1 MLVELALSTS
11 QRSPNAC
18 VAGANSRHRPVD
30 ENASSG
36 IEFPIMSRGSS
47 LLIPVFI
54 LVALSIL
61 LFSHYFIY
69 HSIVHFFGVASHGRR
84 AMLALLLFLL
94 PASFIVSSILA
105 RRMENEVFRLVNFFT
120 GLWLKA
126 AARKNKQNKQ
136 IDSQHLFFH
145 NKLNRKSLLII

>member
-1 MLVELALSTS
+1 
-11 QRSPNAC
+11 
-18 VAGANSRHRPVD
+18 
-30 ENASSG
+30 
-36 IEFPIMSRGSS
+36 

-61 LFSHYFIY
+61 FFSHYFIY

-120 GLWLKA
+120 GLWLGVGLTLMTCFVFAWVAWGATRLLAHSSSLTIFGSA
-126 AARKNKQNKQ
+126 AVVLGACRRE
-136 IDSQHLFFH
+136 IS
-145 NKLNRKSLLII
+145 